1 MSLWSAPSLETPSV
15 ISEFTAD
22 DEPDNVENPS
32 LTSQDNGEGED
43 IYVAETENLGNNAFQ
58 EACLG

>member
-1 MSLWSAPSLETPSV
+1 M